1 MHCSKTNQ
9 TFSVIVKTSPIIR
22 LQLYYNHLLLQWSA
36 NSRLRWLATLSLYI
50 LSYTLVIL
58 TAPISF
64 FFVLVRIPEYERA
77 VVLGS
82 TIDLVSFS
90 SSWWF
95 SNFIKCTL
103 HPNVIKY
110 PFKCWKITFARFL
123 YNHGKVIVLYFQ
135 KYLPLTGCLG
145 DTLSGQGWYKVH
157 QEIASAGWL
166 AGKRKRI
173 MEFNKAWTP
182 LSCQH

>member
-90 SSWWF
+90 SSW
-95 SNFIKCTL
+95 
-103 HPNVIKY
+103 
-110 PFKCWKITFARFL
+110 
-123 YNHGKVIVLYFQ
+123 
-135 KYLPLTGCLG
+135 
-145 DTLSGQGWYKVH
+145 
-157 QEIASAGWL
+157 
-166 AGKRKRI
+166 
-173 MEFNKAWTP
+173 
-182 LSCQH
+182 